1 MDIKIDFEGLDELIK
16 ICEELGTEKEL
27 EDTNKKILKEC
38 GDLAYKTVKS
48 LIHRSKDN
56 SKSGPQHKGGPR
68 LVPPGHAADNVPQP
82 KFKKIKGRQ
91 YVIIGWDKSDN
102 SEYWYMKIEEWGSSQ
117 RPPHHSFGKV
127 NKILRKQYDN
137 IAKKQYE
144 NLIKKL
150 ER

>member
-1 MDIKIDFEGLDELIK
+1 MDIKMEFEGLEELIK
-16 ICEELGTEKEL
+16 QCESLATEREL

-38 GDLAYKTVKS
+38 GDLAYKVVQP
-48 LIHRSKDN
+48 LIHKSKDN
-56 SKSGPQHKGGPR
+56 SKSGRKGSR
-68 LVPPGHAADNVPQP
+68 PPGHAADNIPKP
-82 KFKKIKGRQ
+82 KFKKIKGEQ
-91 YVIIGWDKSDN
+91 YIIVGWDKTDT

-117 RPPHHSFGKV
+117 RAPHHSFGKV

-137 IAKKQYE
+137 IAIKQYE